1 MWVDFLE
8 EATLRPGGRWTSDP
22 GSRAT
27 AFREDTAGTDR
38 RGHVAGVGCAGAAR
52 ELRRVPR
59 GAHPHPPARTGSL
72 CWWWHRARHRAG
84 RAPWKARRAECCQ
97 GARCER
103 QASWP
108 PRSVRVGA
116 ASGGS
121 LAAQADSRVGGTGS
135 VSQHPRRSH
144 PRGAFP
150 CCVTSGEWLRCSSPP
165 FLVFP
170 WKYQC
175 LSHEVVMRIGQVN
188 MWKVWETVP
197 GTARVIY
204 KPFHGGLRS
213 RIFS

>member
-27 AFREDTAGTDR
+27 AFQEDTAGTDR
-38 RGHVAGVGCAGAAR
+38 RGHVAGVGCVGAAR

-59 GAHPHPPARTGSL
+59 GAHPILPLGPVRFAGGGTG
-72 CWWWHRARHRAG
+72 RGTEQGG
-84 RAPWKARRAECCQ
+84 RRGRQRRAECCQ

-108 PRSVRVGA
+108 PRLSAWGPRPGSPSRRRLTLGWVGRA
-116 ASGGS
+116 VYHSI
-121 LAAQADSRVGGTGS
+121 RYT
-135 VSQHPRRSH
+135 
-144 PRGAFP
+144 AFP

-165 FLVFP
+165 FLVFQ

-175 LSHEVVMRIGQVN
+175 L
-188 MWKVWETVP
+188 
-197 GTARVIY
+197 
-204 KPFHGGLRS
+204 
-213 RIFS
+213 